1 MPRVKSRDP
10 VNGRTPNKAVVVL
23 FVCLLFSGGS
33 VVGDDTIDGT
43 RRNAVVRAVER
54 VQPSVVSIHVVHRER
69 VYYEYRDPTY
79 QFLFGPRS
87 PLSRRLYG
95 VDQDRISRGSGFVV
109 EGQRILTN
117 AHVLGPKNRISIDIA
132 LPDGRVIQATDGS
145 VDHMLDLAVLEVAE
159 EGLPVA
165 HLGDSGDIL
174 VGEWAIAIGNP
185 LDLGPT
191 VSIGVISALDRDFEE
206 PQGNY
211 HYRDMIQTDAA
222 INHGNSGGPL
232 VNALGEVI
240 GINSFII
247 PGGGERGHD
256 FGSIG
261 IGFAIPID
269 AAQRF
274 LDEIQTHGRVR
285 VPWHGIID
293 LQNLTSR
300 LAQYLDLDSTDGALI
315 HQIAVDSPAYMADL
329 TRGDV
334 ILAIN
339 GETVHSSDEARGIL
353 TQLRVSETCTID
365 ISRSGKPR
373 LVTFRVEERPRAGS
387 RLE

>member
-1 MPRVKSRDP
+1 MTLTRSIRFGVAAW
-10 VNGRTPNKAVVVL
+10 GLLLTP
-23 FVCLLFSGGS
+23 LLGMSQDHAADES
-33 VVGDDTIDGT
+33 QDISST

-117 AHVLGPKNRISIDIA
+117 AHVLGPKNRIRINIA

-165 HLGDSGDIL
+165 PLGDSGDIL

>member
-1 MPRVKSRDP
+1 MTLTRSIRFGVAAW
-10 VNGRTPNKAVVVL
+10 GLLLTP
-23 FVCLLFSGGS
+23 LLGMSQDHAADES
-33 VVGDDTIDGT
+33 QDISST

>member
-1 MPRVKSRDP
+1 MTLTRSIRFGVAAW
-10 VNGRTPNKAVVVL
+10 GLLLTP
-23 FVCLLFSGGS
+23 LLGMSQDHAADES
-33 VVGDDTIDGT
+33 QDISST

-145 VDHMLDLAVLEVAE
+145 VDHMLALAVLEVAE

>member
-1 MPRVKSRDP
+1 MTLTRSIRFGVAAW
-10 VNGRTPNKAVVVL
+10 GLLLTP
-23 FVCLLFSGGS
+23 LLGMSQDHAADES
-33 VVGDDTIDGT
+33 QDISST

-165 HLGDSGDIL
+165 PLGDSGDIL